1 MEWPGFFSQTFFKKQ
16 NFCNHPSCGITVYS
30 GFFWRNNRAILVW
43 TSTLPPRDFLT
54 ETAESHRAAVFA
66 RRYSASLLFYAPR
79 QP

>member
-1 MEWPGFFSQTFFKKQ
+1 M
-16 NFCNHPSCGITVYS
+16 
-30 GFFWRNNRAILVW
+30 W

-79 QP
+79 QQ

>member
-1 MEWPGFFSQTFFKKQ
+1 MAGFFLADIFQETELLQS
-16 NFCNHPSCGITVYS
+16 PLCGITVYS
-30 GFFWRNNRAILVW
+30 GFFWCNNRAILVW